1 MTTFEIGSQTAGSI
15 QNVGGDLGIDHL
27 HVDATWSAVEVRH
40 ELARVQE
47 QLAKIPLPHT
57 ARVAAEG
64 ALAAAASE
72 AAAPESDRGRIA
84 QLLERTTHVLG
95 DAGALTT
102 AAPALPRA
110 SVVRPSRWG
119 RPARLRSRSSPS
131 SSRFGEPYTFGAWE
145 SRTAP
150 RTRSSPGSRFSTAA
164 PAARPCP
171 RSAATPVTCRPAG
184 SGSRTTPA
192 SAPTASS

>member
-15 QNVGGDLGIDHL
+15 QNVGGDLAIEHL
-27 HVDATWSAVEVRH
+27 HVEATWSAVEVWQ

-47 QLAKIPLPHT
+47 QVAKIPLPHT

-72 AAAPESDRGRIA
+72 AAAPEPDRGRIA

-102 AAPALPRA
+102 AGTGLAESLRRATVAL
-110 SVVRPSRWG
+110 G
-119 RPARLRSRSSPS
+119 
-131 SSRFGEPYTFGAWE
+131 
-145 SRTAP
+145 
-150 RTRSSPGSRFSTAA
+150 
-164 PAARPCP
+164 
-171 RSAATPVTCRPAG
+171 PAG
-184 SGSRTTPA
+184 KAALALLPLL
-192 SAPTASS
+192 